1 MRRIDLFPDRI
12 KLRGR
17 AYPTRAT
24 RRLRGERREASI
36 VGITH
41 STAYRIN
48 IARLIS
54 NNPSMGLKQL
64 L

>member
-1 MRRIDLFPDRI
+1 
-12 KLRGR
+12 
-17 AYPTRAT
+17 
-24 RRLRGERREASI
+24 